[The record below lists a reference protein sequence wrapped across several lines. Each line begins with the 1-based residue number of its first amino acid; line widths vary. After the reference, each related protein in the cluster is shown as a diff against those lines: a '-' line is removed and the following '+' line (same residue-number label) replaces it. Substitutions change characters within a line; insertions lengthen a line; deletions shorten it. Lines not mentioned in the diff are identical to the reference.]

1 MQRIVNAD
9 GQLTHVDSTYDSTQE
24 NPYGDSWPCS
34 AETQAGRGLQPGGS
48 PVTAEDWT
56 G

>member
-24 NPYGDSWPCS
+24 NPYGDTYPHS
-34 AETQAGRGLQPGGS
+34 AEPKLGAACS
-48 PVTAEDWT
+48 PMAAL
-56 G
+56 

>member
-24 NPYGDSWPCS
+24 NPYGDTYPCS
-34 AETQAGRGLQPGGS
+34 AETQAGRGLQPDDS
-48 PVTAEDWT
+48 PLMGEVWT